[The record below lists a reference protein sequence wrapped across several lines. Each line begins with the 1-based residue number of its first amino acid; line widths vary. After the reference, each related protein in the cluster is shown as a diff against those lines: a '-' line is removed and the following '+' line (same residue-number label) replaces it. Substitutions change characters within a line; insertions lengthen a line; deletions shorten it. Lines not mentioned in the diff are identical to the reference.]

1 MSTKSK
7 RFMLTVPDDIQKDV
21 DTVKRDLFYDKPYSE
36 LYRQLIRIGLN
47 TLKDEKSTGR
57 VV

>member
-47 TLKDEKSTGR
+47 TLKDEKNTGR

>member
-36 LYRQLIRIGLN
+36 LYRQLIRIGLD
-47 TLKDEKSTGR
+47 TLKGEKSKGR